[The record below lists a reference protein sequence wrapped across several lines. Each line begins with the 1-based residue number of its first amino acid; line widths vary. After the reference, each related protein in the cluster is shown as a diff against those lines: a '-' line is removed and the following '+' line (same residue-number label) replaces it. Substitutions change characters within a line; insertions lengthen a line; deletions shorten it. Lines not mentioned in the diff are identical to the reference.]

1 MNNVTNPSYFVSTF
15 VNKKEIATIIPTLQ
29 MSQATSSMKSKVEI
43 VFYVSHLN
51 LAPRIAIILS
61 IPYIYPK

>member
-1 MNNVTNPSYFVSTF
+1 VNNVTNPNYFVSTF

-43 VFYVSHLN
+43 VFDVGHLN

-61 IPYIYPK
+61 VLYIYPK